1 MPFFIALYHVSLTC
15 KPSAVHAQR
24 LTCSNCYGSN
34 CAKGSV
40 YLQYCG
46 WIGVYVLWTGGV
58 ADSDYLSH
66 DYDNDEDGILRAQK
80 YFQENDLV
88 DRKIKAFHMT
98 LDNVDTS

>member
-1 MPFFIALYHVSLTC
+1 MLKDLFICNISVGSGFMSC
-15 KPSAVHAQR
+15 R
-24 LTCSNCYGSN
+24 LGD
-34 CAKGSV
+34 
-40 YLQYCG
+40 
-46 WIGVYVLWTGGV
+46 